1 MVGLIDIE
9 KMKGKIKRAA
19 GWLTG
24 DLTVGW
30 RPRARWRPSEATRL
44 IRTSWRKSKTRSG
57 RTMAISAET
66 PEVRRTIPPALSLI
80 GEGEGG
86 GLPGSD
92 DAS

>member
-1 MVGLIDIE
+1 MAGRIDIE
-9 KMKGKIKRAA
+9 KMKGKDLREQLA
-19 GWLTG
+19 GSRV
-24 DLTVGW
+24 TVGW
-30 RPRARWRPSEATRL
+30 RPRARWRPNEPTRL
-44 IRTSWRKSKTRSG
+44 IRTSWRKPKTRSG